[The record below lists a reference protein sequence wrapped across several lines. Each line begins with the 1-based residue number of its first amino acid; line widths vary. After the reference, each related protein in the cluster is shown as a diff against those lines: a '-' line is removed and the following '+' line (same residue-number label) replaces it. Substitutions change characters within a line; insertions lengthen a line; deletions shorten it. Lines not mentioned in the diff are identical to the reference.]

1 MQTKVAEVSSGK
13 QAQRKPAGSS
23 GIYNSQ
29 FLKDKVDEQKLK
41 KKAARKT
48 KRDPA
53 AKEEDDG
60 VHKNFDPLAVVKEGA
75 AGAKAAAIKK
85 KVGGTD
91 VENLEE
97 LVEELQNDLTLRD
110 AEWETMRDKIEKLE
124 AQNEWLRTKVIRERE
139 SKMTIESKLNKVINM
154 KEIDQNFA
162 LINESMFFDA
172 QKKQKMKEDRLKEQ
186 MGVDKKSM
194 IL

>member
-1 MQTKVAEVSSGK
+1 MPKS
-13 QAQRKPAGSS
+13 
-23 GIYNSQ
+23 
-29 FLKDKVDEQKLK
+29 
-41 KKAARKT
+41 
-48 KRDPA
+48 
-53 AKEEDDG
+53 
-60 VHKNFDPLAVVKEGA
+60 FDPLNVVKEG
-75 AGAKAAAIKK
+75 AGAKAAAAKK

-110 AEWETMRDKIEKLE
+110 AEWEIMRDKIEKLE

-172 QKKQKMKEDRLKEQ
+172 QKKQKAKEDRLKEQ
-186 MGVDKKSM
+186 MGIDKKSM